1 MLSGCGLFFQQ
12 IVREMDE
19 KLQRT
24 SGDSMDYR
32 RLKASFD
39 EKVSDYDK
47 TKYELDVL
55 NDQHSNLRKEVS
67 FDSGN
72 FLCNELRFSLRRMTC
87 GRN

>member
-1 MLSGCGLFFQQ
+1 
-12 IVREMDE
+12 MDE

-67 FDSGN
+67 FDFN
-72 FLCNELRFSLRRMTC
+72 W
-87 GRN
+87 